1 LKLSG
6 ENHFGTVEKDC
17 HPEIILYD
25 AVEAKWLRFCQ
36 PQIIFQTDQIDQI
49 PSILQTIEQ
58 KVSTEKLFAVG
69 FLSYEAAPAFD
80 PAFCVR
86 EDQSKFPLL
95 WFGLFPSCEVINLAT
110 TQNYPFRISNWSP
123 TISRQEYETAIRSI
137 KSHIAQGLTYQV
149 NYTIRLRTEFEG
161 DPKGLFRQIVSAQ
174 KASYPA
180 FLDLGDF
187 VICSASPELFFHYQ
201 AGHVVCRPMKG
212 TAKRGLSSQDD
223 QSRATALFHSKKNR
237 AENVMIV
244 DMIRNDLG
252 KIAHIGSVKTTR
264 LFAIE
269 RYPTVWQMTSTVE
282 ADTSASLTEIFTALF
297 PCASITGAPK
307 ISTMKIIAQLETEP
321 RRIYTG
327 CIGFITPQKR
337 AQFNVAIRTIL
348 IDRRTGIAEYGVG
361 GGIVWDSTSEGEY
374 EECQIKARLLTHVEP
389 AFDLLETILWTPQ
402 EGYVFL
408 AEHLSRLEA
417 SAAYFKYPFSR
428 SSIEKVLF
436 EAANSFPLSPQ
447 RVRLLLNAEGKA
459 WLQSQPYSPSIE
471 PQPLVLAK
479 HPIDSNNV
487 FLYHKT
493 TFREA
498 YEKERANNFQSTQ
511 GCEILFWNERGE
523 VTESEISNL
532 VVRLNGRLLT
542 PPLTSGLLPGVFRQ
556 WLLDR
561 GEIEEQIIRLSDLAH
576 CEELFLINSVRK
588 WRRAVLLSK

>member
-1 LKLSG
+1 M
-6 ENHFGTVEKDC
+6 VEHS

-25 AVEAKWLRFCQ
+25 ATRAKWLRFCQ
-36 PQIIFQTDQIDQI
+36 PEAIFETDQVDQVC
-49 PSILQTIEQ
+49 PLLKTIEQ
-58 KVSTEKLFAVG
+58 KVTAENLYAVG

-80 PAFCVR
+80 PAFRVR
-86 EDQSKFPLL
+86 EDPLRFPLL
-95 WFGLFPSCEVINLAT
+95 WFGLFPTFQIIDLTSY
-110 TQNYPFRISNWSP
+110 QSHSFRISHWSP
-123 TISRQEYETAIRSI
+123 TTSREEYTNAIRSI
-137 KSHIAQGLTYQV
+137 KRNIAQGLTYQV
-149 NYTIRLRTEFEG
+149 NYTIRLNTQFEG

-174 KASYPA
+174 KANYPA

-187 VICSASPELFFHYQ
+187 VICSASPELFFEVHD
-201 AGHVVCRPMKG
+201 GHVVCRPMKG
-212 TAKRGLSSQDD
+212 TARRGLSSQED
-223 QSRATALFHSKKNR
+223 QSQATALFHSEKNR

-252 KIAHIGSVKTTR
+252 RIAKVGSVKTTR
-264 LFAIE
+264 LFEIE

-282 ADTSASLTEIFTALF
+282 ADTDASLTELFTALF

-327 CIGFITPQKR
+327 CIGFITPEKR

-348 IDRRTGIAEYGVG
+348 IHRRTGMAEYGVG

-389 AFDLLETILWTPQ
+389 EFDLLETMLWTAQ
-402 EGYVFL
+402 EGYFL
-408 AEHLSRLEA
+408 LAGHLSRLEA
-417 SAAYFKYPFSR
+417 SAAYFKYPFPQSA
-428 SSIEKVLF
+428 IEKALS
-436 EAANSFPLSPQ
+436 EAESSFSSSPQ
-447 RVRLLLNAEGKA
+447 RVRLLLNAKGEVR
-459 WLQSQPYSPSIE
+459 LQSQPLIPLPE
-471 PQPLVLAK
+471 PQRLVLAK
-479 HPIDSNNV
+479 HPIDSKNV

-498 YEKERANNFQSTQ
+498 YEKERAENTASTK

-523 VTESEISNL
+523 VTESEIANL
-532 VVRLNGRLLT
+532 VVRLKGRLLT

-561 GEIEEQIIRLSDLAH
+561 GEIEEHLIHLSDLAH

-588 WRRAVLLSK
+588 WRRAVLV

>member
-1 LKLSG
+1 MAR
-6 ENHFGTVEKDC
+6 DRC
-17 HPEIILYD
+17 PEIILYD

-36 PQIIFQTDQIDQI
+36 PSIIFQTDQVDQI
-49 PSILQTIEQ
+49 PSILQTIEH
-58 KVSTEKLFAVG
+58 KVSAENLFAVG

-80 PAFCVR
+80 PAYLVR
-86 EDQSKFPLL
+86 EDDSKFPLL
-95 WFGLFPSCEVINLAT
+95 WFGLFPSYQVFDLSSS
-110 TQNYPFRISNWSP
+110 QSRPFLISNWVP
-123 TISRQEYETAIRSI
+123 TISRQDYENAIRSI
-137 KSHIAQGLTYQV
+137 KRHIAHGLTYQV
-149 NYTIRLRTEFEG
+149 NYTIRLHTEFEG

-174 KASYPA
+174 KANYPA
-180 FLDLGDF
+180 FFDLGDF

-212 TAKRGLSSQDD
+212 TARRGLYSQDD
-223 QSRATALFHSKKNR
+223 QSQATALFHSEKNR

-252 KIAHIGSVKTTR
+252 KIAHIGSVKTSR
-264 LFAIE
+264 LFEIE

-282 ADTSASLTEIFTALF
+282 ADTNASLTEIFKALF

-307 ISTMKIIAQLETEP
+307 ISTMKIIAQLETDP

-348 IDRRTGIAEYGVG
+348 IHRQTGMAEYGVG

-408 AEHLSRLEA
+408 SEHLSRLEA
-417 SAAYFKYPFSR
+417 SAAYFKYPFLR
-428 SSIEKVLF
+428 SSIEKALV
-436 EAANSFPLSPQ
+436 EAVNSFPLSPQ
-447 RVRLLLNAEGKA
+447 RVRLLLNSEGKVC
-459 WLQSQPYSPSIE
+459 LQSQPFSPSIE
-471 PQPLVLAK
+471 PQPLVLATR
-479 HPIDSNNV
+479 PIDSHNV

-498 YEKERANNFQSTQ
+498 YEKERADNPKSTE

-532 VVRLNGRLLT
+532 VVRLKGRLLT

-561 GEIEEQIIRLSDLAH
+561 GEIEEQIIHLSDLAH